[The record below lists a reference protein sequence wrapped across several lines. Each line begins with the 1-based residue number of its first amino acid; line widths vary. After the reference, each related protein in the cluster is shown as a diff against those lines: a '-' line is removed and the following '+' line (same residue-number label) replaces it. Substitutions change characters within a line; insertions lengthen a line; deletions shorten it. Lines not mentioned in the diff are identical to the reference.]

1 MIEEIAPVVIIAGNH
16 DLLVE
21 NASRLD
27 TISALFNVAE
37 FKNSKYLDMMLDYK
51 SGCVVDDNVIW
62 AVYSIFDNYAKPDLS
77 DIKEEYPD
85 SKVIGLYHGMIVGA
99 TFNNGSVVDD
109 GLNGDAFSGCDC
121 VMAGHIHKRQD
132 LKRGN
137 VKIVYP
143 SSLIQQTFGETV
155 SQHGFT
161 VWNIE
166 DMTYEHI
173 DLDTEYGLY
182 DIEISK
188 IEDIYEDNERL
199 INF

>member
-1 MIEEIAPVVIIAGNH
+1 
-16 DLLVE
+16 
-21 NASRLD
+21 
-27 TISALFNVAE
+27 
-37 FKNSKYLDMMLDYK
+37 
-51 SGCVVDDNVIW
+51 
-62 AVYSIFDNYAKPDLS
+62 
-77 DIKEEYPD
+77 
-85 SKVIGLYHGMIVGA
+85 
-99 TFNNGSVVDD
+99 
-109 GLNGDAFSGCDC
+109 
-121 VMAGHIHKRQD
+121 MAGHIHKRQD

-188 IEDIYEDNERL
+188 IEDIDEDNERL